1 MYLKDVMVFVEDKIL
16 KSIPKPSYTWYI
28 IAEFIYNKVSIE
40 IYRISAY
47 EKFNVFVK
55 KGIYIPV
62 SYLEMVSNNA
72 KS

>member
-16 KSIPKPSYTWYI
+16 KSISKPSYTLNIFYD
-28 IAEFIYNKVSIE
+28 KVSIE

-62 SYLEMVSNNA
+62 YCLEMVSNNA